1 MNVVDS
7 SGWLEYFSNGPNASF
22 FSPAIEDTDS
32 LLVPSIALYET
43 YKRLR
48 SQRGA
53 EIARAAASTMMM
65 ARIINL
71 DSPLA
76 LASAEISLTYKLSLA
91 DSIIYTIARQFR
103 ATFWTQDSDFRDLE
117 GVNYIEAASTHRK

>member
-7 SGWLEYFSNGPNASF
+7 SGWLEYFSNGPNSSC

-117 GVNYIEAASTHRK
+117 GVNYIEAAS